1 MFRSG
6 DSRFEWSF
14 LMRLSLIPVTAV
26 TAILLSACAPAAD
39 APAADS
45 HTHEEADDH
54 GHDHSH
60 DGAEDAAVA
69 DETIDRGVI
78 AGSLALL
85 EGSILVPPAGR
96 DVTAGFGT
104 FAAGERSITIT
115 AIQAPFAGAVE
126 MHTHEMSD
134 DGKMAMRKVENFSV
148 PANGDHSL
156 VRGGDH
162 LMFFGV
168 EPGSLEPGAALT
180 ATATIQF
187 EDGTTEDVPVSLT
200 VATPE

>member
-1 MFRSG
+1 
-6 DSRFEWSF
+6 
-14 LMRLSLIPVTAV
+14 MRLSLIPATALA
-26 TAILLSACAPAAD
+26 AILLSACAPAAEAPAGD
-39 APAADS
+39 SHVHDETVDHDHDHPQDDEEAPAA
-45 HTHEEADDH
+45 
-54 GHDHSH
+54 
-60 DGAEDAAVA
+60 A
-69 DETIDRGVI
+69 DETVDRGVL

-104 FAAGERSITIT
+104 FAAGERAVTIT
-115 AIQAPFAGAVE
+115 AVQAPFAEAVE
-126 MHTHEMSD
+126 MHTHETSA
-134 DGKMAMRKVENFSV
+134 DGKMAMRKVESFAV

-168 EPGSLEPGAALT
+168 QPGGLESGATVT

-187 EDGTTEDVPVSLT
+187 EDGTTEDVPVTLT